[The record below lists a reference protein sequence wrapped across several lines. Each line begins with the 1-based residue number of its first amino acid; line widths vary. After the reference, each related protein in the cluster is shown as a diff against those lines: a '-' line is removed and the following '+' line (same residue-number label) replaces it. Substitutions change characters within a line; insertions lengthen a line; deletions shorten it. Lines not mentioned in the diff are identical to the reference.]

1 MALRSRDMA
10 SPLPLESHGSATPA
24 PNLGISFTD
33 EDLLLPLAQRR
44 NLRLHPH
51 CHCWS
56 KLPSDLIQL
65 VFDRLGFADFQR
77 AKCVCSSW
85 RSVSRK
91 SQPNNQIPWMIRF
104 PKGNGYD
111 YCLLFN
117 PEEKDKMYKTPNLG
131 NDFTKNVCVATYKSW
146 FLMQPKYKHIDEDCR
161 LNLYILD
168 LLTRERINLPTFV
181 SGCGLI
187 CSILW
192 IDEKTKDHLVIGMS
206 EEDHAISFKRGDNS
220 WKQIPSLSGIEECFS
235 MVFKDHKLYCLN
247 FGKLKVFDFS
257 GDTPFRVFKTSVS
270 DFLQPPRPFGMR
282 MPGTSWKDNVV
293 HSKNKVVVTLA
304 GDVLIVKCRRPNVSK
319 IWEFKIYKMVGNN
332 QWEEIYSLGD
342 EAILLDLGITLL
354 AKDMEGIQKNS
365 IYFSMDTILF
375 EDQYDKTEI
384 FIFNLDSKQV
394 HLPHRSVCSSF
405 PCSRSRWFLPCFKR
419 E

>member
-1 MALRSRDMA
+1 
-10 SPLPLESHGSATPA
+10 
-24 PNLGISFTD
+24 
-33 EDLLLPLAQRR
+33 
-44 NLRLHPH
+44 
-51 CHCWS
+51 
-56 KLPSDLIQL
+56 
-65 VFDRLGFADFQR
+65 
-77 AKCVCSSW
+77 
-85 RSVSRK
+85 
-91 SQPNNQIPWMIRF
+91 MIRF
-104 PKGNGYD
+104 PKGNGE
-111 YCLLFN
+111 CLLFN
-117 PEEKDKMYKTPNLG
+117 PEKKDKMYKIPNLG

-146 FLMQPKYKHIDEDCR
+146 LLMQPKYKHIDEDCR

-206 EEDHAISFKRGDNS
+206 EEDHAISFKRGDKS
-220 WKQIPSLSGIEECFS
+220 WKKNPNLDQ
-235 MVFKDHKLYCLN
+235 KLYCLN
-247 FGKLKVFDFS
+247 YAKLKVFDFS
-257 GDTPFRVFKTSVS
+257 GYTPLRVFKTSVS
-270 DFLQPPRPFGMR
+270 DFLQPLRPFGMR

-304 GDVLIVKCRRPNVSK
+304 RDVLIVKCRRPNVSK

-332 QWEEIYSLGD
+332 QWEEIYSLGG
-342 EAILLDLGITLL
+342 ETILLDLGITLL
-354 AKDMEGIQKNS
+354 AKDMQGIQKNS

-384 FIFNLDSKQV
+384 FIFVTTHPVQ
-394 HLPHRSVCSSF
+394 LPHRSVCSSF
-405 PCSRSRWFLPCFKR
+405 PCSRSRWFLPCFKQ